1 MVTNVLIHVHKDVL
15 VLWDMVSLHTQGT
28 QYVSPHYVFL
38 KLFFVLPSIK
48 CSGRLTTVFLV
59 GAKITSAN
67 LSELWKKQ
75 NYSFICLMQK
85 QRTWQETHFLHSFVF
100 FVFFSQDAH
109 SRATGNQKT
118 LTSPASPHVTNS
130 VNLSYYYNH
139 HQLYSGTLVFR
150 PEIEQRRQ

>member
-1 MVTNVLIHVHKDVL
+1 MKKAKLL
-15 VLWDMVSLHTQGT
+15 LHLSNAETENLAGNTFFAQLC
-28 QYVSPHYVFL
+28 FL
-38 KLFFVLPSIK
+38 CF
-48 CSGRLTTVFLV
+48 
-59 GAKITSAN
+59 
-67 LSELWKKQ
+67 
-75 NYSFICLMQK
+75 
-85 QRTWQETHFLHSFVF
+85 
-100 FVFFSQDAH
+100 FFSQDAH